1 MRSKLL
7 HELQGVK
14 TFMLAFSTGDHV
26 TDEIL
31 AFAARQKIG
40 AAYLS
45 GVGGLREVT
54 LAYFDW
60 TTKEYKPIPIREQV
74 ELVSFIGNLSM
85 AEGKPKLH
93 AHVVIGRADGSA
105 MGGHLLDAVVRP
117 TLELVLVESPVT
129 LVRVQDEESRL
140 PLLDLSK

>member
-1 MRSKLL
+1 MHSRLL
-7 HELQGVK
+7 HELDGVK

-31 AFAARQKIG
+31 SFAEQRKIG

-60 TTKEYKPIPIREQV
+60 NTKEYNPIPVHEQV
-74 ELVSFIGNLSM
+74 ELVSFLGNLSM

-93 AHVVIGRADGSA
+93 AHVVVGRADGST
-105 MGGHLLDAVVRP
+105 MGGHLLNAVVRP

-129 LVRVQDEESRL
+129 LVRVKDEESGL

>member
-1 MRSKLL
+1 MKFSPLPLSKKL
-7 HELQGVK
+7 
-14 TFMLAFSTGDHV
+14 
-26 TDEIL
+26 
-31 AFAARQKIG
+31 R

-60 TTKEYKPIPIREQV
+60 NTKEYNPIPIPEQV

-105 MGGHLLDAVVRP
+105 MGGHLLDAIVRP
-117 TLELVLVESPVT
+117 TLELVLVQSPVT
-129 LVRVQDEESRL
+129 LVRVKDEESRL